1 MYTYQIV
8 SVGKMW
14 HIVDRSNSRKVVGF
28 SATNAGAI
36 EKAKNL
42 EAKMRTALSSMIEQR
57 KAELANSLKAMKA
70 A

>member
-14 HIVDRSNSRKVVGF
+14 HIVDRSKGRKVVGF

-42 EAKMRTALSSMIEQR
+42 EARMRTALAHAFTDCR
-57 KAELANSLKAMKA
+57 A

>member
-8 SVGKMW
+8 SAGKMW
-14 HIVDRSNSRKVVGF
+14 HIVDRSNDRKVVGF

-42 EAKMRTALSSMIEQR
+42 EAKMRTAISSMIEHR
-57 KAELANSLKAMKA
+57 KSELTNSLKAMKA

>member
-8 SVGKMW
+8 SAGKMW
-14 HIVDRSNSRKVVGF
+14 HIVDRSNGRKVVGF

-42 EAKMRTALSSMIEQR
+42 EARMRTALSSMIEHR

>member
-14 HIVDRSNSRKVVGF
+14 HIVDRSNGRKVVGF
-28 SATNAGAI
+28 SATNVGAI
-36 EKAKNL
+36 EKAKAF
-42 EAKMRTALSSMIEQR
+42 ESKRRIALDYASNRQ
-57 KAELANSLKAMKA
+57 A